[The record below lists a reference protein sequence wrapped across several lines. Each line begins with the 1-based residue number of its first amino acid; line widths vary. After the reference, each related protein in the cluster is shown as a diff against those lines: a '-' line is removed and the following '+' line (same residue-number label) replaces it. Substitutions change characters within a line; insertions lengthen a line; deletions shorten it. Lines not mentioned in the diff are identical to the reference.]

1 MSRMAELVAAAK
13 SAGDPA
19 IIAAGIP
26 YSRFLG
32 LSFALAEPAAGA
44 GVERGDSPVI
54 LGTLTFSR
62 TIIGNPVL
70 PALHGG
76 AIGAL
81 LESTAIVQLIW
92 MSDTPLL
99 PKTINITIEYL
110 RTGKPVDTFAR
121 AQVTRHGRRVANVR
135 IEAWQEDEN
144 RPITIAVAHFLTA
157 LPAAPE
163 PTDPVTGAGMS

>member
-1 MSRMAELVAAAK
+1 MSRMAALVAEAK
-13 SAGDPA
+13 AAGDPA

-32 LSFALAEPAAGA
+32 LSFALAEPAIGA
-44 GVERGDSPVI
+44 SPARGVGSAI

-81 LESTAIVQLIW
+81 LESTAIVELIW
-92 MSDTPLL
+92 MSETPLL

-110 RTGKPVDTFAR
+110 RAGKCVDTFAR
-121 AQVTRHGRRVANVR
+121 ALVTRHGRRVANVR
-135 IEAWQEDEN
+135 IEAWQDDMD
-144 RPITIAVAHFLTA
+144 RPIAIAVAHFLTV
-157 LPAAPE
+157 APP
-163 PTDPVTGAGMS
+163 PT